1 MGKSAEADRVFQ
13 ALADPTRRAIL
24 ALLRE
29 RESSTAGEI
38 TEGFPEMT
46 RAAVSAHLRV
56 LWNARLVEERR
67 QGKYR
72 VYSLGPNRPDDVVA
86 FLAQV
91 YSASLEDVKTTAE
104 AVDSDG

>member
-1 MGKSAEADRVFQ
+1 MASAQPGMVFQ

-29 RESSTAGEI
+29 RQSATPGEV
-38 TEGFPEMT
+38 TQEFPEMT

-56 LWNARLVEERR
+56 LWNARLVDEKR

-72 VYSLGPNRPDDVVA
+72 VYSLAEGPDEVVA
-86 FLAQV
+86 FLARV
-91 YSASLEDVKTTAE
+91 YSESLDDLKRAAE
-104 AVDSDG
+104 ADT